1 MLVASLLYSGVEG
14 FFEPLPSPP
23 ISNTTMALELI
34 NETAQRWRDWG
45 YIYYI
50 VDRSEML
57 KHSAYL
63 VLPKDSYVYK
73 ARIESRIVWLAQ
85 VPIGNA
91 VTQFLLH
98 HGHAVVKPLPSVLQ
112 R

>member
-1 MLVASLLYSGVEG
+1 MLERCQLKSIYSLTTAGSAV
-14 FFEPLPSPP
+14 SPP
-23 ISNTTMALELI
+23 ISNTTMELI

-50 VDRSEML
+50 VNHSEL
-57 KHSAYL
+57 YRNTHYL

-73 ARIESRIVWLAQ
+73 ARIEGKIVWLAQ

-98 HGHAVVKPLPSVLQ
+98 HGHAVIKPLPSILQ